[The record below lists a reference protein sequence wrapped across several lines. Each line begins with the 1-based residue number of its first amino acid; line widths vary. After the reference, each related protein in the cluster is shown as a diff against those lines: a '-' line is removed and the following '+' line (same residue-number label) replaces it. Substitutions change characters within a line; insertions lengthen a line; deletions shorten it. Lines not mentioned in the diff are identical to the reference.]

1 MSEAFTGDIKLVSFG
16 FAPRGWALCNGQL
29 LPIAQNQPL
38 YSLIGTT
45 YGGDGKTT
53 FALPDL
59 RSRIP
64 LHTGNGYPQGQQGG
78 EVGHTLTV
86 AEIPAHTHA
95 AIGDSTAGKASQP
108 GGELLAGSVQPAY
121 GTSADLSMN
130 PAAAQPAGNAQPHQN
145 LPPFLVLNFII
156 CLSGIFPTRN

>member
-1 MSEAFTGDIKLVSFG
+1 MSDAYIGDIKVVAFG

-29 LPIAQNQPL
+29 LPIAQYQAL
-38 YSLIGTT
+38 FSLLGTM

-64 LHTGNGYPQGQQGG
+64 LHTGNGYNQGQPGG

-86 AEIPAHTHA
+86 NELPLHNHT

-108 GGELLAGSVQPAY
+108 GGELAAGSVQAAY
-121 GTSADLSMN
+121 GTSADLTMN
-130 PAAAQPAGNAQPHQN
+130 PAAARPAGNAQPHPN
-145 LPPFLVLNFII
+145 LPPYLVLNFII
-156 CLSGIFPTRN
+156 CLNGIFPTRN